1 MNKKLWRGC
10 GVWLKVMFKMIIQGI
25 ALCFAGD
32 NLAMT
37 DQFVKKSFYIYQSRN
52 KLTVS
57 LFFMC
62 VFFAGKHFLVTY
74 LR

>member
-1 MNKKLWRGC
+1 MNKKLWHGC
-10 GVWLKVMFKMIIQGI
+10 GVWVKVMFKMIIQGI

-37 DQFVKKSFYIYQSRN
+37 DQFVKKMFLYIPIQN

-57 LFFMC
+57 LFFFMS
-62 VFFAGKHFLVTY
+62 VFL
-74 LR
+74 LENIS